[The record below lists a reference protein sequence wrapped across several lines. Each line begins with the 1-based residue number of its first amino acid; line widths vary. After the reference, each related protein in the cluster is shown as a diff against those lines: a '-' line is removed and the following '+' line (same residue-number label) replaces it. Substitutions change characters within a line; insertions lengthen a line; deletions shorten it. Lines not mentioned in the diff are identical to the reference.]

1 VVCRALWDKAP
12 YLRNQGRRGS
22 IIILV
27 MVTLLFTAAA
37 LVAFLD
43 KAGTDLLV
51 DARAAQAAR
60 LRPDAYSALEVTL
73 AVLQD
78 FRQADG
84 NQLRAPTEGWSD
96 PLGWAGWTPSA
107 PDHTVE
113 VSFQDESG
121 KIPLIHADQ
130 ATLLNLFESPAYGP
144 MAAGDAQ
151 RLIDGI
157 LGWMHTDYSPV
168 STVQPDYPQ
177 SVLPFAAPGRPI
189 RSLSEL
195 GSIDVVKDV
204 FFDENGRP
212 NSLWWQ
218 FYSDFSI
225 FNFTNP
231 NINGANADVLT
242 AVGNFTDEQVQKVAG
257 YLAGTSEY
265 STLGRKWFNSTADL
279 QIVTG
284 PQAQLRAFAFT
295 IRALRIII
303 TVHEGRTVYT
313 LSVVVA
319 PTGGARTVPTTAT
332 DVKNA
337 ADRGANG
344 QTGETASNL
353 STSIGSQMTTNP
365 SAAQTAEAAKA
376 NLQFPF
382 TVLEIRENDEI
393 LTPPPPPATPNDDTP
408 SVLPAAPA
416 PVTSSPPHP

>member
-1 VVCRALWDKAP
+1 MLTP
-12 YLRNQGRRGS
+12 FSSGGRRGS

-60 LRPDAYSALEVTL
+60 LRPDAYSALETTL

-96 PLGWAGWTPSA
+96 PLGWAGWTPSD
-107 PDHTVE
+107 PNHTVD

-130 ATLLNLFESPAYGP
+130 TTLLNLFESPAYGS
-144 MAAGDAQ
+144 MASGDAQ
-151 RLIDGI
+151 RLIDGL
-157 LGWMHTDYSPV
+157 LGWMHADYSPV
-168 STVQPDYPQ
+168 SALQPDYPQ
-177 SVLPFAAPGRPI
+177 SALPYAAPGRSI
-189 RSLSEL
+189 RSMSEL
-195 GSIDVVKDV
+195 TAIDAVRDV
-204 FFDENGRP
+204 FFDANGRP

-218 FYSDFSI
+218 FYGDFSI
-225 FNFTNP
+225 FNYTSP
-231 NINGANADVLT
+231 NINGANPDILT
-242 AVGNFTDEQVQKVAG
+242 AVGQFDDQQVQNVGA
-257 YLAGTSEY
+257 YLAGTSQY
-265 STLGRKWFNSTADL
+265 STLGRKWFNSPADL
-279 QIVTG
+279 QVVTG
-284 PQAQLRAFAFT
+284 QQGQLRAFAFT

-303 TVHEGRTVYT
+303 TVHEGKTIYT
-313 LSVVVA
+313 LSAVVA
-319 PTGGARTVPTTAT
+319 PATGGARTVQTNAT

-337 ADRGANG
+337 ADKAAGG
-344 QTGETASNL
+344 PTGETASNPNIN
-353 STSIGSQMTTNP
+353 TGSQLNTSP
-365 SAAQTAEAAKA
+365 SAAQTSEAAKA

-393 LTPPPPPATPNDDTP
+393 LTPPPPPPTPTDDTS
-408 SVLPAAPA
+408 SVLTAAP
-416 PVTSSPPHP
+416 PVASSSPPSPQP